1 MSASTVPRWPL
12 VAVCGKFQPF
22 HNEHLTY
29 VLAAFDLGEHV
40 VVGITNPDPT
50 YVRDEVADPRRSR
63 PESNPATYFE
73 RHLMVDRSLGDAGI
87 AGDRYTIVPFPL
99 NVPTSWFSYVPRDAV
114 FLLTLYDDDPW
125 LLERKARL
133 EGHGLITHVL
143 WSRPAKGVVG
153 TEVRRLIA
161 EGGEWRQA
169 VPPAVAR
176 VISERGIDARIRAG
190 WVSPPG

>member
-1 MSASTVPRWPL
+1 

-22 HNEHLTY
+22 HNEHLAY
-29 VLAAFDLGEHV
+29 VLAAFDLGDHV

-73 RHLMVDRSLGDAGI
+73 RHLMVDGSLRAASI
-87 AGDRYTIVPFPL
+87 ACDRYTIVPFPL
-99 NVPTSWFSYVPRDAV
+99 NVPTSWAAYMPRDAV

-125 LLERKARL
+125 LLERKRQL
-133 EGHGLITHVL
+133 EREGLTTHVM
-143 WSRPAKGVVG
+143 WSRPTKGVVG

-161 EGGEWRQA
+161 EGREWRDA
-169 VPPAVAR
+169 VPPTVAR
-176 VISERGIDARIRAG
+176 VITERGIDARIRSG
-190 WVSPPG
+190 PVNPTG